1 MAIEFPTLVALLN
14 DPQVGSVDCA
24 VDCTL
29 HIPSAR
35 AFSAWETG
43 WYRGFYSLVP
53 IAGTGLFLCNAKD
66 RAARYTA
73 VYVRIDGSYTGKE

>member
-1 MAIEFPTLVALLN
+1 MAIEFPTLAALLN
-14 DPQVGSVDCA
+14 DPQGGSVDCA

-43 WYRGFYSLVP
+43 WYRGLYSLVP
-53 IAGTGLFLCNAKD
+53 ISGTGLFLCGAD
-66 RAARYTA
+66 ALHAA